1 MDLGWGYL
9 MELKEY
15 IFDLFFM
22 EIINLVIVCIIFYFV
37 YLCEV
42 YFEWISLY
50 SL

>member
-1 MDLGWGYL
+1 MGLGWGDL
-9 MELKEY
+9 VELKEN
-15 IFDLFFM
+15 IFDLFFL

-50 SL
+50 GL